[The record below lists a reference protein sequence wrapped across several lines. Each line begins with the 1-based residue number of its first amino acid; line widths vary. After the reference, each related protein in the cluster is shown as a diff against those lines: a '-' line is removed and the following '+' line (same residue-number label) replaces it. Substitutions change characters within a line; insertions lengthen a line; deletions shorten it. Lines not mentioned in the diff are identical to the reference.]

1 MVLFKNLIKK
11 GGCLMSEEV
20 KAAETTQEQ
29 PAQNQSAPAAKKS
42 IDVNELAAKSKSIAN
57 STLASINDVFTKSL
71 SKGMLLL
78 QILFVVSFVVTC
90 LSGKFLTILIAF
102 ICAALGVIGA
112 RGIAAKL
119 PEEKTEEKAE

>member
-1 MVLFKNLIKK
+1 
-11 GGCLMSEEV
+11 MSEEV

-71 SKGMLLL
+71 SKGMLIL

-90 LSGKFLTILIAF
+90 LSGKFLTMLIAF